1 MLRLGL
7 YEKVYELNN
16 YEIQDIGLTMGFGI
30 NYFNSKNF
38 IDISFKFGNKSF
50 TNNIYNKENYYQI
63 ILSIVR

>member
-1 MLRLGL
+1 
-7 YEKVYELNN
+7 
-16 YEIQDIGLTMGFGI
+16 MGFGI

-63 ILSIVR
+63 ILSIVSGEKWFVNEREK